1 MKRQTGPVG
10 SGWNVRSLRR
20 GLGVRGRG
28 AGWAAGEGMPVRVR
42 PGARTRRDL
51 PPWHPPAPAASPCG
65 CRESAR
71 AFRLGSGAAP
81 AGRPLGVGGRGGRG
95 LAGCPPA
102 RVPGDSPVGAGDLG
116 GRRAAGSRGSGGE
129 PAARGA
135 WQSPKRGCRAP
146 ARRRQGT
153 RNSPVGGGG
162 LGALGC

>member
-116 GRRAAGSRGSGGE
+116 GRRAAGGPVVSQRRGGRGRALSAGVEPPRGGRRGPE
-129 PAARGA
+129 TRQLAGGA
-135 WQSPKRGCRAP
+135 W
-146 ARRRQGT
+146 AR
-153 RNSPVGGGG
+153 
-162 LGALGC
+162 

>member
-51 PPWHPPAPAASPCG
+51 PPWHPPAPGVSPGG

-81 AGRPLGVGGRGGRG
+81 AGRPLGVGGRGGGAGGVPRGEGAGG
-95 LAGCPPA
+95 LASWRG
-102 RVPGDSPVGAGDLG
+102 GLG
-116 GRRAAGSRGSGGE
+116 RAAGGG
-129 PAARGA
+129 
-135 WQSPKRGCRAP
+135 Q
-146 ARRRQGT
+146 QGV
-153 RNSPVGGGG
+153 RW
-162 LGALGC
+162 